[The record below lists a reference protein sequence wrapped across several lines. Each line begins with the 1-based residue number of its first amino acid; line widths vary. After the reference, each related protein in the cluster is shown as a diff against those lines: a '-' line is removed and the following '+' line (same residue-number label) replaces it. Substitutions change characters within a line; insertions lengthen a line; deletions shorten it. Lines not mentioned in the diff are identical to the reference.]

1 MKTDELK
8 KITELYKIAESIA
21 PRLPYHN
28 LYHMTQVAGICERY
42 ALMEKIDK
50 RHIPALKAA
59 GLLHDIVYV
68 PGRKDNEEKSVEI
81 ARKILPEI
89 GYSSEEVESVSRLIL
104 ATKVPT
110 NPKDILEKIICDS
123 DVDNFGRDDFFEKTE
138 LLRIEFDV
146 DKKAW
151 YTETTP
157 NIMNHIRY
165 YTESAKKRRK
175 AKLKENIEKL
185 RRLRW

>member
-8 KITELYKIAESIA
+8 IKELYKIVELIA

-28 LYHMTQVAGICERY
+28 LDHMRQVSETCERY
-42 ALMEKIDK
+42 ALMEEIDK
-50 RHIPALKAA
+50 RHIPTLKTAA
-59 GLLHDIVYV
+59 LLHDIVYV

-89 GYSSEEVESVSRLIL
+89 SYSSEEVENISRLIL
-104 ATKVPT
+104 VTKVPT

-138 LLRIEFDV
+138 LLRQESGV
-146 DKKAW
+146 DKKTW
-151 YTETTP
+151 YIETTP
-157 NIMNHIRY
+157 DIMRHIRY
-165 YTESAKKRRK
+165 FTESAKKLRE

-185 RRLRW
+185 RRLIL